1 MRSVLVFVT
10 VLVLG
15 AAARPLYGVDASSP
29 SANTPE
35 MRRELACQK
44 ARLRACRKAFLAK
57 MAEKGKEL
65 GLSAS
70 YFENASGLTKKS
82 RTSAADL
89 LKIGRAAL
97 ANPVLAEVWAQ
108 TNVTISV
115 KGPKARTEKLKHGYT
130 GLKGYGAFAAKYPFL
145 GGKGGSLS
153 YPDLKT
159 RSHVILTGVEGRR
172 LLIAISGQK
181 YADDPFAV
189 DLAICD
195 KVAAELRGETP
206 AKSSVL
212 EGLDAIGAGYAYAT
226 LDGKLSFES
235 VNARKEQVPASTSKI
250 VTALCCL
257 DVVKDIDKTLVIHE
271 TDIKGG
277 SGFACHAGDVMT
289 YRDALLAMM
298 LPSSNTLA
306 EAVASNVG
314 ELLLAQ

>member
-1 MRSVLVFVT
+1 MK
-10 VLVLG
+10 
-15 AAARPLYGVDASSP
+15 
-29 SANTPE
+29 SAFGLSLALIALTAFAKTPPPDVQE
-35 MRRELACQK
+35 K

-65 GLSAS
+65 GLSSS
-70 YFENASGLTKKS
+70 YFENASGLTKNS
-82 RTSAADL
+82 RTTAADL

-115 KGPKARTEKLKHGYT
+115 RGPKARTEKLKHGYT
-130 GLKGYGAFAAKYPFL
+130 GLKGYRAFAAKYPFL

-153 YPDLKT
+153 YPDLST
-159 RSHVILTGVEGRR
+159 RSHVILTEVAGRK

-226 LDGKLSFES
+226 LDGSVSFASALAEK
-235 VNARKEQVPASTSKI
+235 VQVPASTTKI
-250 VTALCCL
+250 MTALCCL

-277 SGFACHAGDVMT
+277 SGFTCRAGDVVT

>member
-1 MRSVLVFVT
+1 MRRILFFVT
-10 VLVLG
+10 LLVLG
-15 AAARPLYGVDASSP
+15 AAARSVYGVDAS
-29 SANTPE
+29 ATFADTPE
-35 MRRELACQK
+35 MQRQRACQK

-97 ANPVLAEVWAQ
+97 ANPVLTEVWAQ

-130 GLKGYGAFAAKYPFL
+130 GLKGYRAFAAKYPFL
-145 GGKGGSLS
+145 GGKGGSLG
-153 YPDLKT
+153 YPDLST
-159 RSHVILTGVEGRR
+159 RSHVILTEVEGRK

-181 YADDPFAV
+181 CADDPFAV

-195 KVAAELRGETP
+195 KVAVELRGEMP

-226 LDGKLSFES
+226 LDGSVSFASALAEK
-235 VNARKEQVPASTSKI
+235 VQVPASTTKI